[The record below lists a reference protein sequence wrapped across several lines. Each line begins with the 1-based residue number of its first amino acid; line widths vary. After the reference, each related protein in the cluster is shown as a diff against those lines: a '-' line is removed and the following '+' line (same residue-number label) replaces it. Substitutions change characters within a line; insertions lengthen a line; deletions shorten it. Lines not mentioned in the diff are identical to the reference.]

1 MDTNLFLAVEE
12 AESLG
17 ESKDDYIEAIC
28 TLTKHES
35 ATRTLLNALIDSAL
49 AEEWQEIEHRVDYQ
63 TKYTDREQARED
75 FLREYFS
82 KLEPITG
89 TAALICEKV

>member
-1 MDTNLFLAVEE
+1 MTNLFLAIED
-12 AESLG
+12 AEIIG
-17 ESKDDYIEAIC
+17 DARNDYYEAIC

-49 AEEWQEIEHRVDYQ
+49 AEEKKWQEIEHRVDYQ
-63 TKYTDREQARED
+63 TKYTNREQARED

-82 KLEPITG
+82 K
-89 TAALICEKV
+89 

>member
-1 MDTNLFLAVEE
+1 MTSLFLAVEE
-12 AESLG
+12 AENHG

-35 ATRTLLNALIDSAL
+35 ATRSLLNALMDAVL
-49 AEEWQEIEHRVDYQ
+49 LHEKQWQEIEHRVDYQ

-82 KLEPITG
+82 K
-89 TAALICEKV
+89 

>member
-1 MDTNLFLAVEE
+1 MTSLFLAVEE
-12 AESLG
+12 AESHG

-28 TLTKHES
+28 TLTNHES

-49 AEEWQEIEHRVDYQ
+49 AEEKQWQEIEHRVDYQ
-63 TKYTDREQARED
+63 TKYTDREQARKD

-82 KLEPITG
+82 K
-89 TAALICEKV
+89 

>member
-1 MDTNLFLAVEE
+1 MTSIFLAVEE
-12 AESLG
+12 AERHG

-49 AEEWQEIEHRVDYQ
+49 VEEKKWQEIEHRADYRA
-63 TKYTDREQARED
+63 KYSSREQARED
-75 FLREYFS
+75 FLHEYFS
-82 KLEPITG
+82 K
-89 TAALICEKV
+89 